1 MPLTEDTLQR
11 FLDGRQNAVVATIR
25 RDGPPQLST
34 VWYRWTGEVFH
45 ISTQRHLQ
53 KLVNL
58 RRDPRVTLCID
69 DPAIF
74 TSVVVEGR
82 AEVVD
87 GDIWEATEAI
97 AERYLDQPRA
107 ERLLARIRT
116 QPRVLLVVHPEKWL
130 SWDISPGMLSLA

>member
-1 MPLTEDTLQR
+1 MPLLEDTLQR
-11 FLDGRQNAVVATIR
+11 FLARRQNAVVATNR
-25 RDGPPQLST
+25 RDGPLQLST

-87 GDIWEATEAI
+87 RDIWEATQAI
-97 AERYLDQPRA
+97 AERYLDRTRA
-107 ERLLARIRT
+107 ERLMARIRT
-116 QPRVLLVVHPEKWL
+116 QPRVLLVVHPEKWR
-130 SWDISPGMLSLA
+130 SWDISPGMLSLG

>member
-1 MPLTEDTLQR
+1 MPLPEDTLQR
-11 FLDGRQNAVVATIR
+11 FLAGRQNAVVATNR

-82 AEVVD
+82 AEVVE
-87 GDIWEATEAI
+87 GDIWEATQAI
-97 AERYLDQPRA
+97 AERYIDRTRA
-107 ERLLARIRT
+107 ERLMARVRT
-116 QPRVLLVVHPEKWL
+116 QPRVLLVVHPEKWR
-130 SWDISPGMLSLA
+130 SWDISPGILALG

>member
-1 MPLTEDTLQR
+1 MPLPEDTLQR
-11 FLDGRQNAVVATIR
+11 FLDGRRNAVIATNR

-45 ISTQRHLQ
+45 ISTQQHLQ

-82 AEVVD
+82 AEVAG
-87 GDIWEATEAI
+87 GDIWEATQAI
-97 AERYLDQPRA
+97 AERYLDRPRA
-107 ERLLARIRT
+107 ERLMTRIRT

>member
-1 MPLTEDTLQR
+1 MPLDEDTLQR
-11 FLDGRQNAVVATIR
+11 FLAGRRNAVIATNR

-58 RRDPRVTLCID
+58 RRDPRVTLCVD

-82 AEVVD
+82 AEITDADV
-87 GDIWEATEAI
+87 WEVTQAI
-97 AERYLDQPRA
+97 AERYMDRPFVEQLM
-107 ERLLARIRT
+107 ARVRT

-130 SWDISPGMLSLA
+130 SWDISPRGA

>member
-1 MPLTEDTLQR
+1 MPLLEVTLQR
-11 FLDGRQNAVVATIR
+11 FLAGRQNAVVATNR
-25 RDGPPQLST
+25 RDGPPPLST

-45 ISTQRHLQ
+45 ISTQRDPQ
-53 KLVNL
+53 NLVNL

-87 GDIWEATEAI
+87 GDIWEATQAI
-97 AERYLDQPRA
+97 AERYIDRPRA
-107 ERLLARIRT
+107 ERLMARIRT
-116 QPRVLLVVHPEKWL
+116 QPRVLLVVHPEKWR
-130 SWDISPGMLSLA
+130 SWDISPGMLSLG